1 MKTTITMKTA
11 VRTSLKLLTE
21 AKSEVLEKQLKIDS
35 LKRKHLYMEKEVTRL
50 LEEQRITSK
59 KEMKMTEQFSLQLE
73 YARSAARK
81 KTKRLMN

>member
-11 VRTSLKLLTE
+11 VRTSFASYE

-59 KEMKMTEQFSLQLE
+59 KEMKMTEKFSLQLE
-73 YARSAARK
+73 YA
-81 KTKRLMN
+81 L